1 MTALEKAQNLLA
13 GAEACWQGQSM
24 EGCALCCYAAMFWAA
39 IAILEHFGI
48 KQTEWSHGGLRN
60 RFGLELIKRRRV
72 LSERFG
78 EYLGFAYRLRD
89 KAHYGREEL
98 SRRDVEKLLAYTRQF
113 VQAVSEV
120 IRK

>member
-1 MTALEKAQNLLA
+1 MTALEKAQNLLV
-13 GAEACWQGQSM
+13 GAEACWQSNSL

-39 IAILEHFGI
+39 IAALEHFGI
-48 KQTEWSHGGLRN
+48 RQTEWTHGGLRN
-60 RFGLELIKRRRV
+60 RFGFEVIKRQHA
-72 LSERFG
+72 LPERFG

-89 KAHYGREEL
+89 KAHYGSEPL
-98 SRRDVEKLLAYTRQF
+98 ARRDVEKLLAYTRQF

>member
-48 KQTEWSHGGLRN
+48 KQMEWSHGGLRN

>member
-113 VQAVSEV
+113 VQAISEV

>member
-89 KAHYGREEL
+89 KAHYGREEM

>member
-1 MTALEKAQNLLA
+1 
-13 GAEACWQGQSM
+13 M

>member
-48 KQTEWSHGGLRN
+48 KQTEWSHGRLRN

>member
-1 MTALEKAQNLLA
+1 MTALEKAQNLLT

-60 RFGLELIKRRRV
+60 RFGLELIKRCRV

-78 EYLGFAYRLRD
+78 EYLGSLTDSGTKPITGARNCLGGMWRSCLLTP
-89 KAHYGREEL
+89 ANL
-98 SRRDVEKLLAYTRQF
+98 SKPSVR
-113 VQAVSEV
+113 
-120 IRK
+120 